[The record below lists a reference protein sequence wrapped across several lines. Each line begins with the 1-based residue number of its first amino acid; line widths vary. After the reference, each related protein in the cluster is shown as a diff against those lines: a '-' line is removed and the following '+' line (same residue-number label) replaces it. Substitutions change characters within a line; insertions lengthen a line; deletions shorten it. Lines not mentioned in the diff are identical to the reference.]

1 MIESRYKIE
10 YVLPDKDAQKASPLR
25 ALWYLLLIPLVI
37 FIVTA
42 ITYDFS
48 FNNMSRDSSVL
59 VEKAK
64 VHIFNLGD
72 TQQSEKQTSIVV
84 KKSVLPASKSP
95 SIVVKENI
103 KTPIVLSTPT
113 IPKPLI
119 NQEKVIISEL
129 TSKQES
135 QLKTI
140 QKQIAENT
148 ELTQNLNKLS
158 EQLVLEQVKNQ
169 QLNSQLTE
177 QEKDRI

>member
-103 KTPIVLSTPT
+103 KTPIVLSTP
-113 IPKPLI
+113 KPSFF
-119 NQEKVIISEL
+119 N
-129 TSKQES
+129 
-135 QLKTI
+135 
-140 QKQIAENT
+140 
-148 ELTQNLNKLS
+148 
-158 EQLVLEQVKNQ
+158 
-169 QLNSQLTE
+169 
-177 QEKDRI
+177 